1 MRVCENVTD
10 ISDDIQAHS
19 SKVSCLDIGETG
31 RVLVTGGQDRNVKLW
46 AFGND
51 KCFMTLP
58 GHNSSIDCVK
68 FAYSDDF
75 VYSADDTGVIKRWDL
90 NATESTSLFGHMKSV
105 RTLDFHPYSDRY
117 AVSGS
122 NDTSIRLWD
131 VRQKECIKRYRGHM
145 SHVNSVKF
153 SPDGLWI
160 ASAGNEGSVIIWDI
174 RMSKLFMEFTERQT
188 PATCVQYHPSDLL
201 MAAGRHDGTV
211 DLYDLEK
218 RQLLSRGAPPAPK
231 ANAAATPGQPVRCV
245 TFDESGKCLFVGT
258 AAGITVIGWEP
269 DREYDR
275 IESNW
280 SQLGDMKVAGSKL
293 LFGTFEEGSVSIHA
307 VPLGHL
313 RAFYN
318 PQNQPP
324 SFNHHQT
331 SRKSFS
337 RGSGKVRLSIG
348 GGGGGVG
355 AGGGGGGGGRGG
367 GSASSGLHS
376 TNAAMGGSFDFGPE
390 GGTGGSGSGSNGGGM
405 SPNLNIEM
413 IDEEDA
419 SFGTTF
425 VFDLPPTNGNQPTTM
440 ATAAVTMAAERME
453 ANGSVQFLPGSAEPM
468 APAASSPPSP
478 PALVNSHYLVQDE
491 MQMYNLGST
500 SDFFPLPK
508 DNLPVAGK
516 EDFPVNSAQPPDYAP
531 KGVMGPPGP
540 QSFSG
545 SGPFANGASSA
556 GGGTGTKAAASG
568 SRGAKHDG
576 ARADQRR
583 PGSIHGGVGHS
594 RSAGNLVRRLATSK
608 STLELNK
615 LSSGEAVTFKKPISR
630 GSSPI
635 RHHHSNQPPYH
646 SGSSSSKI
654 QRSESSAQINSLRN
668 GGERPRQH
676 NANVKVEIVTKPVR
690 SKTSLDMRHHG
701 ASRTAAGMAS
711 NASIYGHRTPSIS
724 LAASGGDAVRLDQ
737 LRDAASAE
745 YDVGMGGGTLIGSTL
760 IRYGAH
766 DTASLEYEIQVLRNE
781 HDATLQALCNRNVL
795 LSAIRNYTKT
805 GDVTGALKV
814 AVRMND
820 EHILVD
826 VLGAILEKTS
836 QWTLDMCVLLL
847 PKVYDL
853 LQSEY
858 KFHCTRACDTLRVIL
873 STFLPVIRENTD
885 PWGACTIGVDV
896 SREERQS
903 KCLECKNWLL
913 RIRCLPENPKMGTNL
928 QQLQNMIVDI

>member
-1 MRVCENVTD
+1 
-10 ISDDIQAHS
+10 
-19 SKVSCLDIGETG
+19 
-31 RVLVTGGQDRNVKLW
+31 
-46 AFGND
+46 
-51 KCFMTLP
+51 MTLP
-58 GHNSSIDCVK
+58 GHNSSIECVK

-75 VYSADDTGVIKRWDL
+75 VYSADDTGVIKRWNL
-90 NATESTSLFGHMKSV
+90 NASDSTSLFGHMKSV
-105 RTLDFHPYSDRY
+105 RTLDFYPYSDTY
-117 AVSGS
+117 LVSGS

-131 VRQKECIKRYRGHM
+131 VRDKVCIKRYRGHM

-153 SPDGLWI
+153 SPDGSWI
-160 ASAGNEGSVIIWDI
+160 ASAGAEGSVIIWDI

-188 PATCVQYHPSDLL
+188 PATCVKYHPTDLL
-201 MAAGRHDGTV
+201 MAAGRSDGTV

-218 RQLLSRGAPPAPK
+218 RQLITQTPALHSSGAVAG
-231 ANAAATPGQPVRCV
+231 GQPVRCI

-258 AAGITVIGWEP
+258 GAGITVVGWEP

-275 IESNW
+275 IDSNW
-280 SQLGDMKVAGSKL
+280 SQLGDMKIAGSKL
-293 LFGTFEEGSVSIHA
+293 LFGTYEDASVAIQA

-318 PQNQPP
+318 TQSQSQ
-324 SFNHHQT
+324 SFTHNQT

-348 GGGGGVG
+348 AGGSGGGGGASISSD
-355 AGGGGGGGGRGG
+355 AGQDGE
-367 GSASSGLHS
+367 A
-376 TNAAMGGSFDFGPE
+376 
-390 GGTGGSGSGSNGGGM
+390 GSGNGGGM

-419 SFGTTF
+419 TNGSAFE
-425 VFDLPPTNGNQPTTM
+425 FDLPPTKGALDELGNGRM
-440 ATAAVTMAAERME
+440 AVGGSNVGFSFPAGPVETGLMPSAGPL
-453 ANGSVQFLPGSAEPM
+453 AN
-468 APAASSPPSP
+468 
-478 PALVNSHYLVQDE
+478 NHYLVREE
-491 MQMYNLGST
+491 MQMYNLT
-500 SDFFPLPK
+500 NLDYYPLPK
-508 DNLPVAGK
+508 GIVPEAEK

-531 KGVMGPPGP
+531 KSASQPMPGGT
-540 QSFSG
+540 SSMYV
-545 SGPFANGASSA
+545 NGNA
-556 GGGTGTKAAASG
+556 GGTGGSGTGKSGATGASG
-568 SRGAKHDG
+568 RIGNVRSTAGTAS
-576 ARADQRR
+576 DQRR
-583 PGSIHGGVGHS
+583 PGSVHGGGVGHS

-615 LSSGEAVTFKKPISR
+615 LPADEAVTFKKPISR

-635 RHHHSNQPPYH
+635 RQQSHAPPYH
-646 SGSSSSKI
+646 STGSSSSKI
-654 QRSESSAQINSLRN
+654 QRSESSAQIASLRN
-668 GGERPRQH
+668 GTNGGPDRARPH
-676 NANVKVEIVTKPVR
+676 NANVKVQIVTKPVR
-690 SKTSLDMRHHG
+690 SKTSLDIRHHH
-701 ASRTAAGMAS
+701 
-711 NASIYGHRTPSIS
+711 GHRNATSGP
-724 LAASGGDAVRLDQ
+724 ASGMYGQRV
-737 LRDAASAE
+737 ASSVHPNAPDE
-745 YDVGMGGGTLIGSTL
+745 VLADYGGGSSSSNMGALMLDPSTHGSTIL
-760 IRYGAH
+760 RY
-766 DTASLEYEIQVLRNE
+766 DSTSMEYEIQMLRNE
-781 HDATLQALCNRNVL
+781 HDTTLQALCNRSAL
-795 LSAIRNYTKT
+795 LSAIRNYTKS

-820 EHILVD
+820 QHILVD

-913 RIRCLPENPKMGTNL
+913 RIRSLPENPRAGSSL

>member
-1 MRVCENVTD
+1 MASVSRKLP
-10 ISDDIQAHS
+10 SKLYAIQAHS
-19 SKVSCLDIGETG
+19 SKVTCLDIGETG
-31 RVLVTGGQDRNVKLW
+31 RVLVTGGQDRNLKLW
-46 AFGND
+46 TFGD
-51 KCFMTLP
+51 EKCFMTLP

-75 VYSADDTGVIKRWDL
+75 VYSADDTGVIKRWNL
-90 NATESTSLFGHMKSV
+90 NASDSTSLFGHMKSV
-105 RTLDFHPYSDRY
+105 RTLDFYPYSDTY
-117 AVSGS
+117 LVSGS

-131 VRQKECIKRYRGHM
+131 VREKVCIKRYRGHM

-153 SPDGLWI
+153 SPDGSWI
-160 ASAGNEGSVIIWDI
+160 ASAGAEGSVIIWDI

-188 PATCVQYHPSDLL
+188 PATCVKYHPTDLL
-201 MAAGRHDGTV
+201 MAAGRNDGTV

-218 RQLLSRGAPPAPK
+218 RQLITQTPALHSPGAGG
-231 ANAAATPGQPVRCV
+231 TGQPVRCI

-258 AAGITVIGWEP
+258 GAGITVVGWEP

-275 IESNW
+275 IDSNW
-280 SQLGDMKVAGSKL
+280 CQLGDMKIAGSKL
-293 LFGTFEEGSVSIHA
+293 LFGTYEDASVAIHA

-318 PQNQPP
+318 PQNTQSQ
-324 SFNHHQT
+324 SFTHNQT

-348 GGGGGVG
+348 G
-355 AGGGGGGGGRGG
+355 
-367 GSASSGLHS
+367 SG
-376 TNAAMGGSFDFGPE
+376 
-390 GGTGGSGSGSNGGGM
+390 GGTGLASDVGQEGEGGSGNGGGM

-419 SFGTTF
+419 TYGSAFD
-425 VFDLPPTNGNQPTTM
+425 FDLPPAKSSLDALGNGGL
-440 ATAAVTMAAERME
+440 AVGG
-453 ANGSVQFLPGSAEPM
+453 GSNAGIPFPAGSGDTVM
-468 APAASSPPSP
+468 PSAGP
-478 PALVNSHYLVQDE
+478 LVNNHYLVREE
-491 MQMYNLGST
+491 MQMYNLS
-500 SDFFPLPK
+500 SLDYYPLPK
-508 DNLPVAGK
+508 GIVPEVEK
-516 EDFPVNSAQPPDYAP
+516 EDFPVNNAQPPDYAP
-531 KGVMGPPGP
+531 KSASQQMSGG
-540 QSFSG
+540 SG
-545 SGPFANGASSA
+545 SSFVNGTA
-556 GGGTGTKAAASG
+556 GSTSGTGKSTSSGTGGRIANMRSSTSTAS
-568 SRGAKHDG
+568 
-576 ARADQRR
+576 DQRR

-615 LSSGEAVTFKKPISR
+615 LPADETVTFKKPISR

-635 RHHHSNQPPYH
+635 RQQSHQPPYH
-646 SGSSSSKI
+646 SGTGSSMSKI
-654 QRSESSAQINSLRN
+654 QRSESSAQITSLRN
-668 GGERPRQH
+668 GTNGGAERSRQH
-676 NANVKVEIVTKPVR
+676 NANVKVQIVTKPVR
-690 SKTSLDMRHHG
+690 SKTSLDIRHRTTAG
-701 ASRTAAGMAS
+701 PASGIYGQRA
-711 NASIYGHRTPSIS
+711 ASINPHSGVNAHGDPLADYGSVGNVGA
-724 LAASGGDAVRLDQ
+724 LMLDQ
-737 LRDAASAE
+737 PTGPTILRYAGHESSS
-745 YDVGMGGGTLIGSTL
+745 M
-760 IRYGAH
+760 
-766 DTASLEYEIQVLRNE
+766 EYEIQVLRNE
-781 HDATLQALCNRNVL
+781 HDTTLQALCNRTAL
-795 LSAIRNYTKT
+795 LSAIRNYTKS

-820 EHILVD
+820 QHILVD

-913 RIRCLPENPKMGTNL
+913 RIRCLPENPKMGSNL